1 MRIITIISTGAKRLS
16 KPEKKGKN
24 KFLSWR
30 QIAKKII
37 NDQKIKD
44 EIRKDQKKHGELYN

>member
-1 MRIITIISTGAKRLS
+1 MS

-30 QIAKKII
+30 QIAKKIV